1 MGRLGAREMTAA
13 SDLDLMLLYDFD
25 EKASASDGGRPLP
38 GAQYFARLTQRL
50 IAAISVPTAEGTL
63 YPVDLRLRP
72 SGNSGPVA
80 THIDGFAV
88 YQAKEAWT
96 WEHMALT
103 RARVVAGD
111 ERLAKR
117 ARDEIRRIVAKRRDP
132 AKVIGD
138 VLEMRGMVE
147 EAKGGEGAW
156 DLKQAPGGLVDIE
169 FVAQMLQLIHAAD
182 HPEIVSTETEA
193 VLTAAVKAGV
203 LPAKE
208 ADILIPALRLYQALF
223 QILRVCI
230 DGVFKPE
237 EAPRALLDLLARA
250 AELPDF
256 ARVDAHLR
264 ETEAAVRQ
272 AFERLVGRVSTG
284 KGKAL

>member
-1 MGRLGAREMTAA
+1 MTAA

-25 EKASASDGGRPLP
+25 EKISASDGKRPLP

-117 ARDEIRRIVAKRRDP
+117 ARDEIRRIVGKRRDP
-132 AKVIGD
+132 AKVIAD
-138 VLEMRGMVE
+138 VLEMREMVE

-169 FVAQMLQLIHAAD
+169 FVAQMLQLAHAAD
-182 HPEIVSTETEA
+182 HPEIVSTDTEA
-193 VLTAAVKAGV
+193 VLTAAAKVGI

-208 ADILIPALRLYQALF
+208 ADILLPAFRLYQALF

-230 DGVFKPE
+230 DGVFEPE
-237 EAPRALLDLLARA
+237 DAPRALLDLLARA

-264 ETEAAVRQ
+264 ETQAAVRQ
-272 AFERLVGRVSTG
+272 AFERLVGKVG
-284 KGKAL
+284 